1 MIDSALSV
9 ENLGKT
15 YPGVTA
21 LDGVSLHLRPG
32 EVHALLG
39 ENGAGKSTL
48 LKIVSGDQVP
58 RTGTMRLHG
67 QPYAPQSPQDAL
79 RSGVVTVH
87 QEFSLIPE
95 LSIAENI
102 FLGRQQGRGGFVS
115 WHTLLA
121 EAGSY
126 CRTVGLKRNPREI
139 VRNVSVAEQQL
150 VEIARGLSMKASVL
164 ILDEPTATLSEQE
177 VTLLFDV
184 VRRLQAN
191 GCAIAFVTH
200 RLKEV
205 FELCQRYTV
214 LRDGRRVATGN
225 VSDITQADLVQAMV
239 GRNVEFARRS
249 GTQDKRGRVRLRVE
263 GATHLPTAQDTT
275 STHIENVSFTLHEG
289 EILGIAG
296 LVGSGRT
303 QLARCIFGADK
314 LTRGSVEIDGRE
326 ATPKSPREAIASGIA
341 LVPEDRKAQGLF
353 LDLAVRTNFSI
364 SILDRLSGR
373 TGLIARTKEREL
385 FERYRTLFGIRLASH
400 LQPVSG
406 LSGGNQQKVVMAR
419 WMALDPGILIVD
431 EPTRGVDVGAK
442 AEIYDLLF
450 EMAGRGMA
458 ILAISSEI
466 PELLAISDR
475 ILVMRSGRIQGEL
488 AGDAITESGI
498 GEMMLA
504 D

>member
-1 MIDSALSV
+1 
-9 ENLGKT
+9 
-15 YPGVTA
+15 
-21 LDGVSLHLRPG
+21 
-32 EVHALLG
+32 
-39 ENGAGKSTL
+39 
-48 LKIVSGDQVP
+48 
-58 RTGTMRLHG
+58 
-67 QPYAPQSPQDAL
+67 
-79 RSGVVTVH
+79 
-87 QEFSLIPE
+87 
-95 LSIAENI
+95 
-102 FLGRQQGRGGFVS
+102 
-115 WHTLLA
+115 
-121 EAGSY
+121 
-126 CRTVGLKRNPREI
+126 
-139 VRNVSVAEQQL
+139 
-150 VEIARGLSMKASVL
+150 
-164 ILDEPTATLSEQE
+164 
-177 VTLLFDV
+177 
-184 VRRLQAN
+184 
-191 GCAIAFVTH
+191 
-200 RLKEV
+200 
-205 FELCQRYTV
+205 
-214 LRDGRRVATGN
+214 
-225 VSDITQADLVQAMV
+225 
-239 GRNVEFARRS
+239 
-249 GTQDKRGRVRLRVE
+249 
-263 GATHLPTAQDTT
+263 
-275 STHIENVSFTLHEG
+275 VSFTLHEG